1 MTMNTTIKKIAL
13 YTGAVVIAAFAAYK
27 IWVRAEDKPVQVE
40 TTAVKV
46 GTISNII
53 TATGTVEPIT
63 QVEVG
68 TQVSGVIDHIY
79 VDYNTTVKAGQLIA
93 ELDKTALKATAAE
106 AAAALNTAVNEQDY
120 QQKNFDRI
128 NKLHETRVVSDSDYE
143 EALYKLNNAKGIVDQ
158 KRSDL
163 SRAKTNLSY
172 ANIYSPIDGVVI
184 SRSVDVGQTVAAS
197 YSTPTLFTIAQDL
210 KQMQVEANVDEA
222 DIGQVKTGQRVVF
235 TVDAYPDDEFSGTI
249 TQVRLEPIEESNVI
263 TYTVIIKADNQEGK
277 LMPGLTANISI
288 YTLELKDVLTL
299 EAKALSFQPDPQ
311 VLNTYQQ
318 QHPREVS
325 QPVAVLTRHVYAA
338 QTVST
343 HAPDGQTK
351 KVWVKKGTNI
361 QEHTIQTGTTDGVL
375 VQVLQG
381 LKEGDEVVYSMS
393 VVSEKA
399 QTSESTS
406 AGSPFMPKP
415 PGRTKK

>member
-1 MTMNTTIKKIAL
+1 MNTTIKKIAL

-128 NKLHETRVVSDSDYE
+128 NKLHQTRVVSDSDYE

-311 VLNTYQQ
+311 MLNTYQQ
-318 QHPREVS
+318 QHPGEVT
-325 QPVAVLTRHVYAA
+325 QPVAVLTRHVYTAKA
-338 QTVST
+338 VST
-343 HAPDGQTK
+343 HAPAGQAK
-351 KVWVKKGTNI
+351 KVWVKRGTNI

-381 LKEGDEVVYSMS
+381 LKAGDEVVYSMS

-415 PGRTKK
+415 PGSKK

>member
-1 MTMNTTIKKIAL
+1 MNTTIKKIAL
-13 YTGAVVIAAFAAYK
+13 YAGAVVIVTATVYK
-27 IWVRAEDKPVQVE
+27 LWLTTEEKPIQIE

-79 VDYNTTVKAGQLIA
+79 VDYNATVKAGQLIA

-106 AAAALNTAVNEQDY
+106 AVAALNTAVNEQDY
-120 QQKNFDRI
+120 QQKSFDRI
-128 NKLHETRVVSDSDYE
+128 DKLHNTKVVSDSDYE

-249 TQVRLEPIEESNVI
+249 TQVRLEPIETSNVI

-299 EAKALSFQPDPQ
+299 ESKAISFQPDPQ
-311 VLNTYQQ
+311 VLKAYQQ
-318 QHPREVS
+318 QHPKDVS
-325 QPVAVLTRHVYAA
+325 QPVAVLTRQVYRA
-338 QTVST
+338 SNEPT
-343 HAPDGQTK
+343 HAQAGQAK
-351 KVWVKKGTNI
+351 HVWVKEGTTI
-361 QEHTIQTGTTDGVL
+361 QERTIQTGTTDGVL

-381 LKEGDEVVYSMS
+381 LKDGDEVVYSMS
-393 VVSEKA
+393 VASEKTQA
-399 QTSESTS
+399 IESTS

>member
-1 MTMNTTIKKIAL
+1 MNMNTTIKKTIL
-13 YTGAVVIAAFAAYK
+13 YAGAVIIAAFVTYR
-27 IWVRAEDKPVQVE
+27 IWLRAEDKPIQVE

-68 TQVSGVIDHIY
+68 TQVSGVIDRIY
-79 VDYNTTVKAGQLIA
+79 VDYNSTVKAGQLIA
-93 ELDKTALKATAAE
+93 ELDKTALKATASE
-106 AAAALNTAVNEQDY
+106 AAAALNTAVNEQEY

-128 NKLHETRVVSDSDYE
+128 NKLHETKVVSDSDYE

-163 SRAKTNLSY
+163 SRAQTNLSY

-184 SRSVDVGQTVAAS
+184 SRAVDVGQTVAAS

-288 YTLELKDVLTL
+288 YTLELKNVLTV
-299 EAKALSFQPDPQ
+299 EAKAVSFQPDPQ
-311 VLNTYQQ
+311 VLNAYLQ
-318 QHPREVS
+318 QHAHEEP
-325 QPVAVLTRHVYAA
+325 QPVAVLTRHVYTA
-338 QTVST
+338 QPVST
-343 HAPDGQTK
+343 HAQVGQKK
-351 KVWVKKGTNI
+351 KVLVKKGADI
-361 QEHTIQTGTTDGVL
+361 QEHTIQIGTTDGVL

-381 LKEGDEVVYSMS
+381 LNEGDEVVYSMS
-393 VVSEKA
+393 VASE
-399 QTSESTS
+399 QTQTNENTT

-415 PGRTKK
+415 PGKSKK

>member
-1 MTMNTTIKKIAL
+1 MNMNIKKIAL
-13 YTGAVVIAAFAAYK
+13 YTGGVVIAVFAAYK
-27 IWVRAEDKPVQVE
+27 IWLRAEDKPIHVE

-79 VDYNTTVKAGQLIA
+79 VDYNSTVKAGQLIA

-106 AAAALNTAVNEQDY
+106 AAAALNTALNEQDY
-120 QQKNFDRI
+120 QQKNFNRI
-128 NKLHETRVVSDSDYE
+128 NKLHETKVVSDSDYE
-143 EALYKLNNAKGIVDQ
+143 EALYKLNNAKGVVDQ

-163 SRAKTNLSY
+163 SRANTNLSY

-184 SRSVDVGQTVAAS
+184 SRAVDVGQTVAAS

-249 TQVRLEPIEESNVI
+249 TQVRLEPIEDANVI

-288 YTLELKDVLTL
+288 YTLELKNVLTL
-299 EAKALSFQPDPQ
+299 EAKAIGFQPDPQ
-311 VLNTYQQ
+311 VLNAYQQ
-318 QHPREVS
+318 QHPGEVS
-325 QPVAVLTRHVYAA
+325 QPIAVLTRQVYAA

-343 HAPDGQTK
+343 HARAGQTK
-351 KVWVKKGTNI
+351 KVWVKKGINI

-381 LKEGDEVVYSMS
+381 LQAGDEVVYSMS
-393 VVSEKA
+393 VVSDKVQA
-399 QTSESTS
+399 SESTS
-406 AGSPFMPKP
+406 AESPFMPKR

>member
-1 MTMNTTIKKIAL
+1 MSTSIKKIAL
-13 YTGAVVIAAFAAYK
+13 YTGAGLIAAFVAYQ
-27 IWVRAEDKPVQVE
+27 IWLRAEDKPIRIE
-40 TTAVKV
+40 TTTVKV

-79 VDYNTTVKAGQLIA
+79 VDYNSTVKAGQLIA

-128 NKLHETRVVSDSDYE
+128 NKLHDTKVVSDSDYE
-143 EALYKLNNAKGIVDQ
+143 EALYKLNNAKGIVEQ

-184 SRSVDVGQTVAAS
+184 SRAVDVGQTVAAS
-197 YSTPTLFTIAQDL
+197 YSTPTFFTIAQDL

-299 EAKALSFQPDPQ
+299 EAKAISFQPDPQ
-311 VLNTYQQ
+311 VLNIYQQ
-318 QHPREVS
+318 QHPGEVT
-325 QPVAVLTRHVYAA
+325 QPVAVLTRHVYTEQTAA
-338 QTVST
+338 
-343 HAPDGQTK
+343 HASEGQIK
-351 KVWVKKGTNI
+351 KVWVKKGAGI
-361 QEHTIQTGTTDGVL
+361 QEYTIQIGTTDGVL

-393 VVSEKA
+393 VVSDKT
-399 QTSESTS
+399 QNSESTS

-415 PGRTKK
+415 PGRSKK

>member
-1 MTMNTTIKKIAL
+1 MNITIKRIAL
-13 YTGAVVIAAFAAYK
+13 YAGAVGIAAFAAYQ
-27 IWVRAEDKPVQVE
+27 IWVRAEDKPIQVE

-79 VDYNTTVKAGQLIA
+79 VDYNSTVKAGQLIA
-93 ELDKTALKATAAE
+93 ELDKTALKATVAE

-128 NKLHETRVVSDSDYE
+128 NKLHETKVVSDSDYE

-222 DIGQVKTGQRVVF
+222 DIGQVKTGQRVAF

-318 QHPREVS
+318 QHPGEVS
-325 QPVAVLTRHVYAA
+325 QPVAVVTRHIY
-338 QTVST
+338 TVQSGS
-343 HAPDGQTK
+343 ARASGGQTK
-351 KVWVKKGTNI
+351 KVWVKKGANI
-361 QEHTIQTGTTDGVL
+361 QEHTIQIGTTDGVL
-375 VQVLQG
+375 VHVLQG
-381 LKEGDEVVYSMS
+381 LKEGDEVVYSMN
-393 VVSEKA
+393 VVSEQA
-399 QTSESTS
+399 QASESTS

-415 PGRTKK
+415 PGSKKK

>member
-1 MTMNTTIKKIAL
+1 MNTTIKKIAL

-128 NKLHETRVVSDSDYE
+128 NKLHQTRVVSDSDYE

-311 VLNTYQQ
+311 MLNTYQQ
-318 QHPREVS
+318 QHPGEVT
-325 QPVAVLTRHVYAA
+325 QPVAVLTRHVYTA
-338 QTVST
+338 QAVST
-343 HAPDGQTK
+343 HAPAGQAK

-381 LKEGDEVVYSMS
+381 LKAGDEVVYSMS

-415 PGRTKK
+415 PGAKK

>member
-1 MTMNTTIKKIAL
+1 MNTIKKIAL
-13 YTGAVVIAAFAAYK
+13 YGGAVVIAATAAYK
-27 IWVRAEDKPVQVE
+27 IWLTAEDKPVQVE
-40 TTAVKV
+40 TTAVKI
-46 GTISNII
+46 GTISTII

-79 VDYNTTVKAGQLIA
+79 VDYNSTVKAGQLIA

-106 AAAALNTAVNEQDY
+106 AVAALNTAVNEQDY
-120 QQKNFDRI
+120 QQKSFDRI
-128 NKLHETRVVSDSDYE
+128 DKLHNTKVVSDSDYE

-249 TQVRLEPIEESNVI
+249 TQVRLEPIETSNVI

-299 EAKALSFQPDPQ
+299 EAKAISFQPDPQ
-311 VLNTYQQ
+311 VLNAYQQ
-318 QHPREVS
+318 QHPKEGS
-325 QPVAVLTRHVYAA
+325 KPVAVLTRQVYMASNTSAHA
-338 QTVST
+338 Q
-343 HAPDGQTK
+343 AGQAK
-351 KVWVKKGTNI
+351 HVWVKEGTNI
-361 QEHTIQTGTTDGVL
+361 QERTIQTGTTDGVL

-393 VVSEKA
+393 VVSEKT
-399 QTSESTS
+399 QTSTSTS

>member
-1 MTMNTTIKKIAL
+1 MNTTIKKIAL
-13 YTGAVVIAAFAAYK
+13 YAGATIIVTATVYK
-27 IWVRAEDKPVQVE
+27 LWLTAEEKPVHIE

-46 GTISNII
+46 GTISTII

-79 VDYNTTVKAGQLIA
+79 VDYNSTVKAGQLIA

-106 AAAALNTAVNEQDY
+106 AVAALNTAVNEQDY
-120 QQKNFDRI
+120 QQKSFDRI
-128 NKLHETRVVSDSDYE
+128 DKLHNTKVVSDSDYE

-222 DIGQVKTGQRVVF
+222 DIGQVKMGQRVVF

-249 TQVRLEPIEESNVI
+249 TQVRLEPIETSNVI

-299 EAKALSFQPDPQ
+299 EAKAISFQPDPQ
-311 VLNTYQQ
+311 VLNAYQQ
-318 QHPREVS
+318 QHPKDVS
-325 QPVAVLTRHVYAA
+325 QPVALLARYVYTASD
-338 QTVST
+338 VST
-343 HAPDGQTK
+343 HASAGQAK
-351 KVWVKKGTNI
+351 HVWVKQGT
-361 QEHTIQTGTTDGVL
+361 TIEECTIKTGTTDGVL

-381 LKEGDEVVYSMS
+381 LKEGDEVVYAMS
-393 VVSEKA
+393 VASEKT
-399 QTSESTS
+399 QTSTSTS

>member
-1 MTMNTTIKKIAL
+1 MNTTIKKIAL

-311 VLNTYQQ
+311 MLNTYQQ
-318 QHPREVS
+318 QHPGEVT
-325 QPVAVLTRHVYAA
+325 QPVAVLTRHVYTA
-338 QTVST
+338 QAVST
-343 HAPDGQTK
+343 HASAGQAK

-381 LKEGDEVVYSMS
+381 LKAGDEVVYSMS

-415 PGRTKK
+415 PGRSKK

>member
-1 MTMNTTIKKIAL
+1 MNTTIKKIAL
-13 YTGAVVIAAFAAYK
+13 YAGATIIATATVYK
-27 IWVRAEDKPVQVE
+27 LWLTAEEKPVHIE

-46 GTISNII
+46 GTISTII

-79 VDYNTTVKAGQLIA
+79 VDYNS
-93 ELDKTALKATAAE
+93 TALKATAAE
-106 AAAALNTAVNEQDY
+106 AVAALNTAVNEQDY
-120 QQKNFDRI
+120 QQKSFDRI
-128 NKLHETRVVSDSDYE
+128 DKLHNTKVVSDSDYE

-222 DIGQVKTGQRVVF
+222 DIGQVKMGQRVVF

-249 TQVRLEPIEESNVI
+249 TQVRLEPIETSNVI

-299 EAKALSFQPDPQ
+299 EAKAISFQPDPQ
-311 VLNTYQQ
+311 VLNAYQQ
-318 QHPREVS
+318 QHPKDVS
-325 QPVAVLTRHVYAA
+325 QPVAVLARYVYTASD
-338 QTVST
+338 VST
-343 HAPDGQTK
+343 HASAGQAK
-351 KVWVKKGTNI
+351 HVWVKQGTTI
-361 QEHTIQTGTTDGVL
+361 EERTIQTGTTDGVL

-381 LKEGDEVVYSMS
+381 LKEGDEVVYAMS
-393 VVSEKA
+393 VASEKT
-399 QTSESTS
+399 QTSTSTS